1 MRGHS
6 RRLKTSLSPSTEHS
20 GKEKAKERDRD
31 EREKKFKDR
40 EKEKKKYKAVNNIK
54 RENGEVKQP
63 IKGWWKHA
71 PAANVFEIE
80 RKRLPPPGRSSGVVE
95 LDNGHPSPPLL
106 GVAGSNGSA

>member
-31 EREKKFKDR
+31 EREKKSKDR
-40 EKEKKKYKAVNNIK
+40 EKEKKKYKVVNNIK

-63 IKGWWKHA
+63 VKGWWKHA
-71 PAANVFEIE
+71 PRASA
-80 RKRLPPPGRSSGVVE
+80 RSGK
-95 LDNGHPSPPLL
+95 HIRY
-106 GVAGSNGSA
+106 